1 VDRRWVCLA
10 TLGPIGVAA
19 LVYVVVMR
27 GFLDPDV
34 NSDHGLAW
42 PLLGALPLFVFGMWL
57 LTVSASRIALL
68 IALGGT
74 SMLVGSAYE
83 TFVHLNAEILGEPW
97 FPLVNVLGL
106 TADAVATSTL
116 LVVFATFPDGVPE
129 RRWQRIAVFFLWTPV
144 LVGPLT
150 LLTSPHV
157 VMSQFIGIS
166 GESIPNPYFV
176 PWLEWADPAVHY
188 LVVQSWA
195 AVALGVTVLA
205 SRALFGPPEVR
216 ASTRGMA
223 LAVGSAMVAFVLWT
237 FVPGLWGVEFLVYAS
252 MLAIPVAAIHGI
264 LRYGAFDIGPGDR
277 GARVE
282 RSSNL
287 LITVVYAAGVATPAL
302 LLTPP
307 LRTVPAILLTT
318 LLAVVL
324 LPVRSWMQRRLHR
337 ALFGDRERQF
347 TMLSELGAQLEQA
360 ADPREL
366 LTRLAEA
373 VRDGLDA
380 SWVHIRLV
388 STDAALAAAPV
399 GVAGDTAGA
408 DEPVESCDLVRGG
421 ETLGRIEIGARRRG
435 EYSDAERTL
444 LRTVAGQAAASVAN
458 VRLTEQ
464 LAEQLDELTASRER
478 LVAAQDDER
487 RRLERDLHD
496 GIQQDVVAQI
506 AGLRLARNRLQR
518 GELTPEELVELQ
530 DQARETLTDLREL
543 ARGIHPP
550 VLSDNGLVAAVESG
564 VARFPIPLTVEADD
578 GVRAE
583 RFPDEV
589 ETTAYYV
596 VREALANT
604 AKHANATHA
613 SVGLARNDGHLR
625 IAITDDG
632 CGMGSVAPT
641 SVASGG
647 LANIRDRVAA
657 LRGTMRVS
665 SSESSGTTVL
675 VELPVDRVAP
685 ATGPEVTPVG

>member
-1 VDRRWVCLA
+1 METVDRRWVCLA
-10 TLGPIGVAA
+10 TFGPIGVAC
-19 LVYVVVMR
+19 LVYVVVIR
-27 GFLDPDV
+27 GFVDV
-34 NSDHGLAW
+34 DDASDHGLAW

-57 LTVSASRIALL
+57 LTVSASRVAMFVALGATALL
-68 IALGGT
+68 G
-74 SMLVGSAYE
+74 GSAYE
-83 TFVHLNAEILGEPW
+83 TFVHVNPEVLAAPW
-97 FPLVNVLGL
+97 FPLFNVIGL
-106 TADAVATSTL
+106 TSDALATSAL

-129 RRWQRIAVFFLWTPV
+129 RRWQRIAIVFLWTPL

-150 LLTSPHV
+150 LLTTPHV
-157 VMSQFIGIS
+157 VMSPFIGIS
-166 GESIPNPYFV
+166 GESIPNPYAV
-176 PWLEWADPAVHY
+176 PWLEWAAPAVQY
-188 LVVQSWA
+188 LILQAWA
-195 AVALGVTVLA
+195 AVALGLTVLA
-205 SRALFGPPEVR
+205 SRALFGDPEVR
-216 ASTRGMA
+216 ARTRVMA
-223 LAVGSAMVAFVLWT
+223 LAVAFAIVAFALWT
-237 FVPGLWGVEFLVYAS
+237 FAPAVPGIEFLVYVS
-252 MLAIPVAAIHGI
+252 MIAIPVAAIHGI
-264 LRYGAFDIGPGDR
+264 LRYGAFDIGPGER
-277 GARVE
+277 GQRVE

-302 LLTPP
+302 LLAPP
-307 LRTVPAILLTT
+307 LQTVPAILLTT

-324 LPVRSWMQRRLHR
+324 LPVRGWMQRRLHR

-347 TMLSELGAQLEQA
+347 GMLSELGARLEQA
-360 ADPREL
+360 GAPRDL
-366 LTRLAEA
+366 LGHLAAA

-380 SWVHIRLV
+380 SWVRIRLAT
-388 STDAALAAAPV
+388 TDGALAESPAGVSGDVV
-399 GVAGDTAGA
+399 GVPALG
-408 DEPVESCDLVRGG
+408 VDLVHAD
-421 ETLGRIEIGARRRG
+421 ETLGRIDVGARGRG

-458 VRLTEQ
+458 VRLTAQ

-496 GIQQDVVAQI
+496 GIQQDIVAQI

-530 DQARETLTDLREL
+530 DQARATLTDLREL

-564 VARFPIPLTVEADD
+564 VARYPIPLEVEADD
-578 GVRAE
+578 AVRAE
-583 RFPDEV
+583 RYPEEV

-604 AKHANATHA
+604 AKHADATHA
-613 SVGLARNDGHLR
+613 SVGLARSNGRLR

-632 CGMGSVAPT
+632 RGLDAPT
-641 SVASGG
+641 ATATSHGG

-665 SSESSGTTVL
+665 SNAGDPGGGTTVL
-675 VELPVDRVAP
+675 VELPVGEHRD
-685 ATGPEVTPVG
+685 